1 MSTTKFHTHIKQQAK
16 LKLSTRHLKEFL
28 LHTETGRTFDTY
40 ILFILLHATNALGG
54 TSVMA
59 FCSSRLQT
67 EYINIISDVIIN
79 VDIKKLVAKQQTR
92 YN

>member
-1 MSTTKFHTHIKQQAK
+1 MQHGAT
-16 LKLSTRHLKEFL
+16 LKAI
-28 LHTETGRTFDTY
+28 DTY
-40 ILFILLHATNALGG
+40 ILFILLHAANALGG

-79 VDIKKLVAKQQTR
+79 VDIKKKHVAKQHTR